1 MPRDVHSSEPNMGE
15 NGFLA
20 GHHLALGVQT
30 LPEAAASPAA

>member
-1 MPRDVHSSEPNMGE
+1 MARDVYSSEPNMGE

-20 GHHLALGVQT
+20 AHCLALDTQT